1 MMKYL
6 FIPIFMIASL
16 ISFTAIAKEEASSR
30 KLSAEEQKDYDNLV
44 QTGVTLYSEKRYE
57 EAAEAFKAAF
67 EIQSEPELAYNIARS
82 YERIAQSESALEWYQ
97 KFIGMPGTTGE
108 LRAKALDNMASLR
121 REIAAKKSTAQAD
134 EATADDAEALTR
146 ESDVRK
152 GQHSPAASADA
163 KSDEKNTS
171 QPIIL
176 KASAPRKKIYL
187 RSKIAGWW
195 LTGIG
200 LTIAATGGAFGILAI
215 QDKQEYDRAGN
226 DPDKLE
232 YRDNVQKN
240 ALLFDV
246 MFTSGIAVTTVGISL
261 LILYAVKNSG
271 GGERLEATDKGGR
284 KRASSPRVTPTVMF
298 GNGIFAGALVA
309 QF

>member
-1 MMKYL
+1 MMKYP
-6 FIPIFMIASL
+6 FISIFMIVSL
-16 ISFTAIAKEEASSR
+16 ISFAANAKEEATSPN
-30 KLSAEEQKDYDNLV
+30 LSAEEQKSYDNLV
-44 QTGVTLYSEKRYE
+44 QSGVTLYSAKRYGD
-57 EAAEAFKAAF
+57 AAEAFKAAF

-108 LRAKALDNMASLR
+108 LRARALENMASLR
-121 REIAAKKSTAQAD
+121 KEIAVRKAAAHAYET
-134 EATADDAEALTR
+134 TADDAGALAR
-146 ESDVRK
+146 ESDTRK
-152 GQHSPAASADA
+152 GEDSPVTSKDTASDKMGPAHSAAW
-163 KSDEKNTS
+163 
-171 QPIIL
+171 
-176 KASAPRKKIYL
+176 KARAPRKEIYL

-200 LTIAATGGAFGILAI
+200 LTVAATGSAFGVLAI
-215 QDKQEYDRAGN
+215 QNKQEYDRAGT

-232 YRDNVQKN
+232 HRDNVQKN

-271 GGERLEATDKGGR
+271 GGERLEATDKTR
-284 KRASSPRVTPTVMF
+284 RNQASSPRVTPTVMF

>member
-1 MMKYL
+1 MKYPL
-6 FIPIFMIASL
+6 IPIFMIVSS
-16 ISFTAIAKEEASSR
+16 ISFTAIAKEEATSR
-30 KLSAEEQKDYDNLV
+30 NLSAEEQKSYDNLV
-44 QTGVTLYSEKRYE
+44 QTGVTLYSAKRYE

-82 YERIAQSESALEWYQ
+82 YERIAKSESALEWYQ

-108 LRAKALDNMASLR
+108 LRAKALENMASLR
-121 REIAAKKSTAQAD
+121 KEIAVRKATAQAD
-134 EATADDAEALTR
+134 KTTADDADALTR
-146 ESDVRK
+146 ESDTRK
-152 GQHSPAASADA
+152 GEDSSASSKDMASDKMKPDPSADW
-163 KSDEKNTS
+163 
-171 QPIIL
+171 
-176 KASAPRKKIYL
+176 KAGAPRKKIYL

-200 LTIAATGGAFGILAI
+200 LTVAATGGAFGVMAI
-215 QDKQEYDRAGN
+215 QDKQEFDRAGN

-246 MFTSGIAVTTVGISL
+246 MFTSGIAVTTIGISL
-261 LILYAVKNSG
+261 LILYAVKNSS
-271 GGERLEATDKGGR
+271 GGERLEATDEIR
-284 KRASSPRVTPTVMF
+284 RNRASSPRVTPTVMF